1 MKPKKFNRLSA
12 AIPVVSLQETLD
24 YYKEKFGFYEE
35 WADGPDGGLRRDDL
49 RVLFAE
55 DPAYAKLINTSKRR
69 FVILWFVDNVDEIY
83 REFKEE
89 RKIDIIQDI
98 ESKHYGIREFSIIDN
113 NGYLIRIAEGIEE

>member
-12 AIPVVSLQETLD
+12 AIPVIDLQETLD
-24 YYKEKFGFYEE
+24 YYKEKFGFYDE
-35 WADGPDGGLRRDDL
+35 WADGPDGGLHRDDL

-55 DPAYAKLINTSKRR
+55 DPAYAKLINTDQRR

-83 REFKEE
+83 REFKVE
-89 RKIDIIQDI
+89 RKIEIVQDI